1 MLIEYENF
9 INERENLSLS
19 LTDSKKLDFFK
30 IVEEPDLKTIKKC
43 ISLTKNVL
51 DIYKTR
57 SF

>member
-30 IVEEPDLKTIKKC
+30 IVEEPDLKIIKKF